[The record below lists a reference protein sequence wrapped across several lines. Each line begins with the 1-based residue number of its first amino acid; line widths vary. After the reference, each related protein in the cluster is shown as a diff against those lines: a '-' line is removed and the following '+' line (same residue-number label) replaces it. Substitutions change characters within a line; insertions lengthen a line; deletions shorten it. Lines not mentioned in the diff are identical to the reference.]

1 MADGDPKDLDSSDA
15 IKSYRYLRIAIVG
28 AVVLL
33 ATSLLIEHSHTRTHC
48 WQTSI
53 SAYYYTPVRAIFV
66 GAMITIGFALIV
78 IKGRGPAEDICLN
91 FAGMLAPVVAV
102 APTAPSV
109 KDVCSSITNSPLPS
123 HADFVATVSN
133 NFDSLLITG
142 AIGLGVAFLVAMV
155 VNKRDLSPLTKAGR
169 GTTISLIVTGLALLF
184 GWWAKSGMSN
194 FYTGAHGLAALAMFV
209 LLIASVGTK
218 AYQHRAK
225 SPRWYYWIYVVIAV
239 VMTLG
244 GLLIKFLPIGGNY
257 TIFVLEGYEIGFF
270 AVYWIIQTVENW
282 DEEVISAA

>member
-1 MADGDPKDLDSSDA
+1 MAEGDPKVLDSSDA
-15 IKSYRYLRIAIVG
+15 RKSYRYLRIGMVG

-33 ATSLLIEHSHTRTHC
+33 ATSILIEHSHTQPRC

-53 SAYYYTPVRAIFV
+53 SAYYYTPTRTIFV

-78 IKGRGPAEDICLN
+78 IKGRGPVEDICLN

-102 APTAPSV
+102 APTAPS
-109 KDVCSSITNSPLPS
+109 KEDLCSSITRSPLPS

-142 AIGLGVAFLVAMV
+142 AIGLGVAFVLAMV
-155 VNKRDLSPLTKAGR
+155 VNRRNLAPVTKVGK

-184 GWWAKSGMSN
+184 GWWAKGGMSN

-209 LLIASVGTK
+209 LLIVSVGSK
-218 AYQHRAK
+218 AYQHRDE
-225 SPRWYYWIYVVIAV
+225 SPRRYFWIYAAIAV
-239 VMTLG
+239 VMTIG
-244 GLLIKFLPIGGNY
+244 GVLIKFLPIGGRY

-270 AVYWIIQTVENW
+270 AVYWIIQTVANW
-282 DEEVISAA
+282 DEEVVPGT